1 LDHCAN
7 AVSYPKP
14 DRPVGRV
21 NAITLRHLPLHLNCP
36 ASRAVNAVENDKQ
49 IASPAVSTSLIS
61 PTSSAALLHAY
72 DRKAYL
78 NARFRHHRDTEG
90 DVMRIAKIED
100 LHCNAG
106 WRDFSFLKITTDDGL
121 VGWSEFMENFGAEG
135 LSGVIGRLGE
145 RLIGM
150 DPRPVEKIT
159 AFLHGLTR
167 QTPYGINQQ
176 AIAAIE
182 NALVDIKAKALG
194 IPVYELLGGPVRD
207 RLRLYWSHCG
217 TWRVSFADRIKD
229 WTGFD
234 PIRSLADVEHA
245 GAEVAK
251 RGFKGLKTNIMLFDG
266 PAPRIHMPGFNGD
279 GWPELNIDRS
289 LVDAITAEL
298 GAFRNGAGP
307 GVGLHLDL
315 NFNFKTEGYIRLAQA
330 LEPFDLVWLEIDSYD
345 PAALATIRRSARTRI
360 ASCESLYG
368 RRQFKPYLEQ
378 QAVDVAIIDVAWN
391 GILESA
397 KIAAM
402 ADAYEVNVAPHNF
415 NGHLGS
421 LMSAHLCAAIP
432 NFRVME
438 IDIED
443 VPWKDDLVTK
453 PPVIEAGDLL
463 LPTGPGWGAE
473 VNEAVIRAH
482 PPARPVKWTE

>member
-1 LDHCAN
+1 M
-7 AVSYPKP
+7 K
-14 DRPVGRV
+14 
-21 NAITLRHLPLHLNCP
+21 
-36 ASRAVNAVENDKQ
+36 
-49 IASPAVSTSLIS
+49 
-61 PTSSAALLHAY
+61 
-72 DRKAYL
+72 
-78 NARFRHHRDTEG
+78 
-90 DVMRIAKIED
+90 IAKIED

-135 LSGVIGRLGE
+135 LSTVIQRLSE
-145 RLIGM
+145 RIIGM
-150 DPRPVEKIT
+150 DPRPIEKIT

-182 NALVDIKAKALG
+182 NALVDIKAKSLG
-194 IPVYELLGGPVRD
+194 IPVYELLGGPIRD

-217 TWRVSFADRIKD
+217 TWRVSFADRIKE

-234 PIRSLADVEHA
+234 PIRSLDDVERA
-245 GAEVAK
+245 GAEVAA
-251 RGFKGLKTNIMLFDG
+251 RGFRGLKTNIMRFDVT
-266 PAPRIHMPGFNGD
+266 PPVIHMPGFNGP
-279 GWPELNIDRS
+279 GWPECNIDKP
-289 LVDAITAEL
+289 LIDALRAEL
-298 GAFRNGAGP
+298 SAFRAGAGL

-330 LEPFDLVWLEIDSYD
+330 LEEFDLVWLEIDSYN
-345 PAALATIRRSARTRI
+345 PEALATIRRSSRTPV
-360 ASCESLYG
+360 ASLESLYG
-368 RRQFKPYLEQ
+368 RRQFRPFLEQ

-391 GILESA
+391 GILESY

-402 ADAYEVNVAPHNF
+402 ADAYEVNIAPHNF
-415 NGHLGS
+415 NGHIGS

-443 VPWKDDLVTK
+443 VPWKDDLVTVVPK
-453 PPVIEAGDLL
+453 IENGELL
-463 LPTGPGWGAE
+463 LPTGIGWGAD
-473 VNEAVIRAH
+473 VNEDVIRAH
-482 PPARPVKWTE
+482 PPLRPVKWRD